1 MKELVKSW
9 FFYADK
15 DIAIASELIT
25 NPDLTN
31 GVAFHCQQAI
41 EKYLKAF
48 IVEHDIKFLRIHDL
62 IRLYELTQNVKDL
75 GLDRE
80 KLREITEVYT
90 DERYPGD
97 IGLLPNGI
105 PTEEEARAFLEFAK
119 HVEAVIK
126 RELQGEGNCSGE

>member
-1 MKELVKSW
+1 MKELVKGW

-15 DIAIASELIT
+15 DIAIASELMN

-48 IVEHDIKFLRIHDL
+48 IVEHDVKFLKVHDL
-62 IRLYELTQNVKDL
+62 VRLYELTQGVKDL
-75 GLDRE
+75 ALDLE

-105 PTEEEARAFLEFAK
+105 PTEEEAHSFFEFAK

-126 RELQGEGNCSGE
+126 GELQGEDSCSGE